1 LVKKSI
7 IVRVK
12 YEKENKIVIFKI
24 IWFIFTFGFQLET
37 RKQMNNKM
45 VLKWDIPFSIDI
57 KVTRKMNLFLFY
69 LYIER
74 YPLKKSYLNRKLI
87 L

>member
-1 LVKKSI
+1 
-7 IVRVK
+7 
-12 YEKENKIVIFKI
+12 
-24 IWFIFTFGFQLET
+24 
-37 RKQMNNKM
+37 MNNKM

>member
-1 LVKKSI
+1 LVKKPI

-12 YEKENKIVIFKI
+12 YEKKNKIVIFKI

-45 VLKWDIPFSIDI
+45 VLKWDIPLSIDI
-57 KVTRKMNLFLFY
+57 INMFLVK
-69 LYIER
+69 EQMKR
-74 YPLKKSYLNRKLI
+74 PLGK
-87 L
+87 

>member
-45 VLKWDIPFSIDI
+45 VLKWDIPLSIDI
-57 KVTRKMNLFLFY
+57 INMFLVKEQMK
-69 LYIER
+69 I
-74 YPLKKSYLNRKLI
+74 PLGK
-87 L
+87 

>member
-1 LVKKSI
+1 LVKKPI

-12 YEKENKIVIFKI
+12 YEKKNKIVIFKI

-45 VLKWDIPFSIDI
+45 VLKWDIPLSIDI
-57 KVTRKMNLFLFY
+57 INMFLVKEQMK
-69 LYIER
+69 I
-74 YPLKKSYLNRKLI
+74 PLGK
-87 L
+87 